1 MKIFGPILWKDP
13 IGWAQR
19 AAGIKFNF
27 WLFTFCNVLAGALT
41 VYLFIIGDLSLVFVL
56 MLVVVFIILG
66 PFYYLYALRKLVL
79 ELKKREKTPEGTA
92 EKEVFIPPLS
102 D

>member
-27 WLFTFCNVLAGALT
+27 WLFTFCKVFAGALT

-56 MLVVVFIILG
+56 MLVVIFIILG

-79 ELKKREKTPEGTA
+79 ELQKRDKTHEGKDEK
-92 EKEVFIPPLS
+92 
-102 D
+102 